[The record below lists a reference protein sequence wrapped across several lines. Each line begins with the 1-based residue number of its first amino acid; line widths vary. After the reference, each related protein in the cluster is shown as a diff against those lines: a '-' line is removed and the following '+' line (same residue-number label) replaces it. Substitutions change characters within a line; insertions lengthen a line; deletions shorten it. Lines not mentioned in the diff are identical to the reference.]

1 MTIRPAPMKT
11 LLLAAAAVLLVAC
24 AAPAPAPTA
33 AAPTEG
39 AGPTGRPLPSGIA
52 IRPGPDDPS
61 VAITPESELGTWEVG
76 QAQQYTLG
84 HCGLASPIDFDGNLW
99 DPNGGHN
106 GNGQEPS
113 PEQVTELLNSVEV
126 SIMMFSPVSAVLT
139 APMGT
144 VVFLDRIPGAKA
156 YLLCD

>member
-1 MTIRPAPMKT
+1 MRN
-11 LLLAAAAVLLVAC
+11 LLLATIAILVATAC
-24 AAPAPAPTA
+24 ASPAPATQ
-33 AAPTEG
+33 APQ
-39 AGPTGRPLPSGIA
+39 ATGQPLPSGVA

-61 VAITPESELGTWEVG
+61 VAVTPESELGTWQVG

-99 DPNGGHN
+99 DPTSGHN
-106 GNGQEPS
+106 GSGQAPS
-113 PEQVTELLNSVEV
+113 AEQVTELLGETTV
-126 SIMMFSPVSAVLT
+126 SIMMISPLTAVLT
-139 APMGT
+139 APLGT